1 MNLHKQEGHTE
12 MARKPID
19 DGQVLYYRGD
29 IEEITARKQLESVPA
44 ESEDGFRELVELLPE
59 TIYEMDLTGKVTF
72 VNRSGFER
80 FGYTQ
85 QDFDRGL
92 NGFDVIAPEDRVRA
106 KENFVKILKGDKTGL
121 NEYRALRKDGS
132 TFPVIFHSAPVLREG
147 GPVGLRGFIVD
158 ITDRKYAE
166 EALRKALDELE
177 KRIKEKTEELAY
189 ANEEL
194 QAEITERKRTEDA
207 LRESE
212 EKYRLLVENATDAIF
227 VVQGEKIAFPNPKA
241 KEMKRSLGVDLGR
254 VSFFNYI
261 HPEDR
266 NIVLERHRR
275 RLRGEKVPSVYTFR
289 LINEDGKELWV
300 ELNAVLIEWEG
311 QPATLNFLR
320 NITPLKRLENRL
332 QQVQRM
338 EALGTLAGGIAHDFN
353 NLLMGIQG
361 RISLMIVDTDPS
373 DPHHGELKDIEE
385 IVKTGTDLT
394 KQLLGFARSGK
405 YDVKPTDVNELI
417 QKTSHM
423 FGRTHKEIMIHTS
436 YQEDV
441 WAAEIDPRQIE
452 QVLLNLYLNAAQAM
466 PGRGELLLQTRNVTL
481 KESYVKPYQ
490 IEPGRFVKISV
501 TDTGEGMDE
510 ATRQRIFEPFFTT
523 KKMGRGTGL
532 GLASVYGII
541 KNHGGIIDVYSEKG
555 QGTNFNIYLPASD
568 REITSENE
576 LPESTLKGTETIL
589 LVDDEEKIIDVG
601 ERTLRKM
608 GYQVLCARN
617 GKEAIAH
624 YEKNQ
629 SKIDIVVLDM
639 IMPEMGGGETYDR
652 LKAINP
658 DVKVILSSGY
668 SMNGQAA
675 EILKRG
681 CDGFIQKPFKMR
693 ELSQK
698 IRETLEFKK
707 RAQVFLSS
715 SSHHSTHKGG
725 KIRSQ

>member
-1 MNLHKQEGHTE
+1 MNLHKEEGHTE

-19 DGQVLYYRGD
+19 DGQVLNYRSD
-29 IEEITARKQLESVPA
+29 IEEITARKQLEGAPA
-44 ESEDGFRELVELLPE
+44 ESQDGFRELVELLPE

-177 KRIKEKTEELAY
+177 KRIKEKTAELAN
-189 ANEEL
+189 ANEQL
-194 QAEITERKRTEDA
+194 QAEIAERKRTEDA
-207 LRESE
+207 LRGSE

-241 KEMKRSLGVDLGR
+241 KEINRSLGVDLDR
-254 VSFFNYI
+254 VPFFNYI

-266 NIVLERHRR
+266 NMVLERHRR
-275 RLRGEKVPSVYTFR
+275 RLRGEKVPSMYTFR
-289 LINEDGKELWV
+289 LINEDFKELWV
-300 ELNAVLIEWEG
+300 ELNAVLIDWEG

-320 NITPLKRLENRL
+320 NITPLKRLETRL
-332 QQVQRM
+332 QQVRRM

-361 RISLMIVDTDPS
+361 RISLMIMDTDPS
-373 DPHHGELKDIEE
+373 HPHYGELKDIEE
-385 IVKTGTDLT
+385 IVKSGTDLT

-417 QKTSHM
+417 QKTSQM

-441 WAAEIDPRQIE
+441 WAAEVDPRQVE

-466 PGRGELLLQTRNVTL
+466 PGGGELLLQTRNVTL

-501 TDTGEGMDE
+501 TDTGVGMDE

-541 KNHGGIIDVYSEKG
+541 KNHGGIIGVYSEKG
-555 QGTNFNIYLPASD
+555 QGTNFNIYLPASE
-568 REITSENE
+568 REITSQNE

-608 GYQVLCARN
+608 GYQVLSARN

-668 SMNGQAA
+668 SVNGQAA

-693 ELSQK
+693 ELSEK

-707 RAQVFLSS
+707 QAQVLLSS
-715 SSHHSTHKGG
+715 SSHHPLP
-725 KIRSQ
+725 

>member
-1 MNLHKQEGHTE
+1 
-12 MARKPID
+12 MARKLTY
-19 DGQVLYYRGD
+19 DGQVLYYRGH
-29 IEEITARKQLESVPA
+29 IEEITARKQLEGAPA
-44 ESEDGFRELVELLPE
+44 ESQDGFRELVELLPE

-92 NGFDVIAPEDRVRA
+92 NGFDVIAPEDRGRA

-177 KRIKEKTEELAY
+177 KRIKEKTAELAN
-189 ANEEL
+189 ANEQL
-194 QAEITERKRTEDA
+194 QAEIAERKRTEDA
-207 LRESE
+207 LRGSE

-241 KEMKRSLGVDLGR
+241 KEINRSLGVDLDR
-254 VSFFNYI
+254 VPFFNYI

-266 NIVLERHRR
+266 NMVLERHRR
-275 RLRGEKVPSVYTFR
+275 RLRGEKVPSMYTFR
-289 LINEDGKELWV
+289 LINEDFKELWV
-300 ELNAVLIEWEG
+300 ELNAVLIDWEG

-320 NITPLKRLENRL
+320 NITPLKRLETRL
-332 QQVQRM
+332 QQVRRM

-361 RISLMIVDTDPS
+361 RISLMIMDTDPS
-373 DPHHGELKDIEE
+373 HPHYGELKDIEE
-385 IVKTGTDLT
+385 IVKSGTDLT

-417 QKTSHM
+417 QKTSQM

-441 WAAEIDPRQIE
+441 WAAEVDPRQVE

-466 PGRGELLLQTRNVTL
+466 PGGGELLLQTRNVTL

-501 TDTGEGMDE
+501 TDTGVGMDE

-541 KNHGGIIDVYSEKG
+541 KNHGGIIGVYSEKG

-576 LPESTLKGTETIL
+576 LPESPLKGTETIL

-608 GYQVLCARN
+608 GYQVLSARN

-668 SMNGQAA
+668 SVNGQAA

-693 ELSQK
+693 ELSEK

-707 RAQVFLSS
+707 QAQVLLSS
-715 SSHHSTHKGG
+715 SSHHPLP
-725 KIRSQ
+725 